1 MGARNAEPI
10 TDISI
15 WHRGV
20 RMIRPRIL
28 EKPLVYAGMSA
39 LRGIVLQ
46 NSKLSRRPIPPPV
59 HEKGYSAIQCL
70 VKSLR
75 GSSVGN
81 YISHM
86 TPYIIFV

>member
-28 EKPLVYAGMSA
+28 KKPLVYAGMSA
-39 LRGIVLQ
+39 LRGGGD
-46 NSKLSRRPIPPPV
+46 IPNRSGRV
-59 HEKGYSAIQCL
+59 RFAE
-70 VKSLR
+70 
-75 GSSVGN
+75 
-81 YISHM
+81 
-86 TPYIIFV
+86 

>member
-28 EKPLVYAGMSA
+28 KKPLVYAGMSA

-46 NSKLSRRPIPPPV
+46 NSKLSRRPIPLPV